1 MLLVAQRNYVVLSTL
16 LQLGRWLQVTEE
28 RDAPVPTNEGETLG
42 ARLRQLR
49 RGRFTQRELASKVD
63 LDYTYLSKIEN
74 DAEIPSD
81 AALRRLADAL
91 EADAEELLARAGKV
105 SRGLRDQAEQDPEVA
120 LLLRRLPSMEPTQ
133 LDAVLRAGGIREDPS

>member
-1 MLLVAQRNYVVLSTL
+1 M
-16 LQLGRWLQVTEE
+16 QVTEE
-28 RDAPVPTNEGETLG
+28 RDAQISPEAGESLG

-49 RGRFTQRELASKVD
+49 RGRFTQRELAAKVD

-74 DAEIPSD
+74 GAEIPSE
-81 AALRRLADAL
+81 AAVRRLAEAL
-91 EADAEELLARAGKV
+91 ETDAEDLLARAGKV
-105 SRGLRDQAEQDPEVA
+105 SQGLRDQAEQDPEVA